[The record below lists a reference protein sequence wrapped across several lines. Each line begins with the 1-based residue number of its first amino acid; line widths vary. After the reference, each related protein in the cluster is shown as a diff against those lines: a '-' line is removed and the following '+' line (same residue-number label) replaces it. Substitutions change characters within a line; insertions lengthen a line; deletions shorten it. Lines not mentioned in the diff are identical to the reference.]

1 MEKNREQEL
10 RGERSLF
17 VVKSNSLIQKTRYEL
32 SLEEQR
38 LLLYIIS
45 KIKPE
50 DEKMKMQEFTIR
62 DYCDVCGINVL
73 TMPNMYGYM
82 KETIKSLADKS
93 FWVRLDDGKEILLRW
108 IDKAGISKYSGKV
121 AVRLNDDLIPYLLE
135 LKGLYTEYQL
145 ISVLPM
151 KKKYSVRLYEILRTE
166 LHRGNRYKEVVY
178 TLEEL
183 QDRLGITNE
192 NGKSYRQN
200 PTMFRKFVV
209 DDAIEEIGLYTD
221 IAVNVEYM
229 KTGRRID
236 RARFEIR
243 ELKDSKAMENMLRAE
258 RELYKKSPDT
268 VTDTVIDTDTDA
280 VPVESTQPTLEEV
293 KAYCQERGNKVDA
306 ERWFDHYT
314 ANGWKVGKNPMQDW
328 KASVRTWERGEVQ
341 RARSRNTLLNYE
353 EKGKSHA
360 QLKEIELNLDE
371 L

>member
-10 RGERSLF
+10 REERSLF

-82 KETIKSLADKS
+82 KDTIKSLADKS
-93 FWVRLDDGKEILLRW
+93 FWVKLDDGKEILLRW
-108 IDKAGISKYSGKV
+108 IDKAGISKYSGRV

-145 ISVLPM
+145 VSVLPM

-166 LHRGNRYKEVVY
+166 LHRGNRYKEVIY

-221 IAVNVEYM
+221 IAVTVEYL
-229 KTGRRID
+229 KTGRKID

-243 ELKDSKAMENMLRAE
+243 ELKDSKAMENTLRAE
-258 RELYKKSPDT
+258 RELYKKST
-268 VTDTVIDTDTDA
+268 
-280 VPVESTQPTLEEV
+280 STRP
-293 KAYCQERGNKVDA
+293 
-306 ERWFDHYT
+306 
-314 ANGWKVGKNPMQDW
+314 
-328 KASVRTWERGEVQ
+328 
-341 RARSRNTLLNYE
+341 
-353 EKGKSHA
+353 
-360 QLKEIELNLDE
+360 
-371 L
+371 